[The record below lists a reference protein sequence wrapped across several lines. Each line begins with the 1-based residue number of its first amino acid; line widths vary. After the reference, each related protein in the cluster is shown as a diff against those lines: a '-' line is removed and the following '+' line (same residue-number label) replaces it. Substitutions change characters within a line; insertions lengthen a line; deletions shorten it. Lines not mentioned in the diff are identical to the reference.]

1 MTATTRTFLPTSKYF
16 ILIFFGSC
24 FFLLSTSSSSSSYEG
39 PSNEKSSGCPE
50 LECDSFCFNL
60 NLNFAKCVSDVF
72 LLVNNDALQ
81 CLRQIACRASSK
93 CSFNVIHLKNEGEK
107 LVVMEGKTYQ
117 HLTFS
122 NEFHFLFFFLLL
134 PYIRLIKSMQKRS
147 YADGMSK

>member
-1 MTATTRTFLPTSKYF
+1 MTTTTRTFLPASKYF

-24 FFLLSTSSSSSSYEG
+24 FFFLLSTPSSSSSYEG
-39 PSNEKSSGCPE
+39 PSNEKSSKCLE

-72 LLVNNDALQ
+72 LLVNNDALK

-107 LVVMEGKTYQ
+107 LAVMEGKTYQ

-122 NEFHFLFFFLLL
+122 NEFCFLFFSF
-134 PYIRLIKSMQKRS
+134 YCLIFV
-147 YADGMSK
+147 